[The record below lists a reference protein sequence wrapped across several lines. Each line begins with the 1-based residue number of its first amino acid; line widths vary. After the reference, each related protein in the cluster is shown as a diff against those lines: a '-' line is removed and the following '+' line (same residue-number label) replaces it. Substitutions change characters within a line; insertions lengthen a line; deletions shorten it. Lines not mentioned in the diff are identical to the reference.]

1 MTEKLFWEDPYATMC
16 KAKVTVIEG
25 NKVKLD
31 RTIFYAFSGGQ
42 ESDSGTI
49 GGITVIE
56 AVKQGDKDSIIDIE
70 YTLEKEPHF
79 KVGDE
84 VEVRID
90 EMKREKLRRLHSAAH
105 IVYYVVIEVLGKVPI
120 VGSNISAE
128 KARMDFGYEGNL

>member
-49 GGITVIE
+49 GGIAVIE
-56 AVKQGDKDSIIDIE
+56 AVKQGDKENIIDIV
-70 YTLEKEPHF
+70 YTLEHEPDF
-79 KVGDE
+79 NVGDE
-84 VEVRID
+84 VDVQID
-90 EMKREKLRRLHSAAH
+90 PIKREKLRRLHSAAH
-105 IVYYVVIEVLGKVPI
+105 VLYYLIIEQLG
-120 VGSNISAE
+120 
-128 KARMDFGYEGNL
+128 